1 MSEGNFFGTGCTAMT
16 KLRCVAF
23 RSSVMQVLSKY
34 NLNKTMIDITHFVL
48 SPVVQQNAFQ
58 VEKFVQ
64 NKNYI
69 IKLRLWAPLL
79 LRERRP

>member
-1 MSEGNFFGTGCTAMT
+1 MFN
-16 KLRCVAF
+16 
-23 RSSVMQVLSKY
+23 
-34 NLNKTMIDITHFVL
+34 ITHFVL

-69 IKLRLWAPLL
+69 IKPRLWAPLL
-79 LRERRP
+79 LRERRLGGEAKN